1 MVTYLQTCQALIQ
14 ENLETNEKKKY
25 IYIYIYIYM
34 YILKFY
40 KR

>member
-14 ENLETNEKKKY
+14 ENLETNEKKN
-25 IYIYIYIYM
+25 IYI